1 MKTLFNF
8 LTRIKDES
16 IWLDPDGKY
25 VYVEGTSWFDGIYY
39 NPTVYYFYPGLIK
52 TNENIGKL
60 MVLDRYT
67 FSKYMT
73 RINVKQ

>member
-8 LTRIKDES
+8 LSIIKDES

-60 MVLDRYT
+60 LMLDRYT

-73 RINVKQ
+73 RINVK

>member
-8 LTRIKDES
+8 LRIKNES
-16 IWLDPDGKY
+16 IWMDPEGKY
-25 VYVEGTSWFDGIYY
+25 VYVEGTSWFNGIYY

-73 RINVKQ
+73 KVNAK

>member
-8 LTRIKDES
+8 LSRIKDES

-39 NPTVYYFYPGLIK
+39 NPTVYYFYPNLANSNNNLI
-52 TNENIGKL
+52 
-60 MVLDRYT
+60 MLDRYT

-73 RINVKQ
+73 RMNVK

>member
-8 LTRIKDES
+8 LSRIKDES

-39 NPTVYYFYPGLIK
+39 NPTDYYFYPGLIK

-60 MVLDRYT
+60 LMLDRYT

-73 RINVKQ
+73 RMN

>member
-8 LTRIKDES
+8 LSRIKDES

-39 NPTVYYFYPGLIK
+39 NPKVFYFYPNLI
-52 TNENIGKL
+52 NRALSDALIDSYISSSL
-60 MVLDRYT
+60 
-67 FSKYMT
+67 
-73 RINVKQ
+73 

>member
-8 LTRIKDES
+8 LLRIKDES
-16 IWLDPDGKY
+16 IWVDPDGKY

-52 TNENIGKL
+52 TNKNIGKL
-60 MVLDRYT
+60 LMLDRYT

-73 RINVKQ
+73 RINVK

>member
-8 LTRIKDES
+8 LSIIKDES

-60 MVLDRYT
+60 LMLDRYT

-73 RINVKQ
+73 RMN

>member
-8 LTRIKDES
+8 LSRIKNES

-39 NPTVYYFYPGLIK
+39 NPTVF
-52 TNENIGKL
+52 
-60 MVLDRYT
+60 
-67 FSKYMT
+67 
-73 RINVKQ
+73 INQ

>member
-8 LTRIKDES
+8 LSRIKNES
-16 IWLDPDGKY
+16 IWVDPEGKY

-39 NPTVYYFYPGLIK
+39 NPAVYYFYPK
-52 TNENIGKL
+52 SNENIGKL
-60 MVLDRYT
+60 LMLDRYT
-67 FSKYMT
+67 FCKYMT

>member
-8 LTRIKDES
+8 LSRIKDES
-16 IWLDPDGKY
+16 IWVDPYGKY

-39 NPTVYYFYPGLIK
+39 NPMVYYFYPNLINY
-52 TNENIGKL
+52 NENLSNLI
-60 MVLDRYT
+60 MLDRYT

-73 RINVKQ
+73 KINVKQ

>member
-8 LTRIKDES
+8 LSRIKDES

-39 NPTVYYFYPGLIK
+39 NPIVYYFYPNLSNSNNNLI
-52 TNENIGKL
+52 
-60 MVLDRYT
+60 MLDRYT

-73 RINVKQ
+73 RINVK